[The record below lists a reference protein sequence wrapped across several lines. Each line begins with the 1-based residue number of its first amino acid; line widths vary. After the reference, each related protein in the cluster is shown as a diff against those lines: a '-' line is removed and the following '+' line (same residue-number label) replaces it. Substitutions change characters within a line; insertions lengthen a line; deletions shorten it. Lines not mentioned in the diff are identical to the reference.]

1 MHTHA
6 NMFIKK
12 RKRKRVYFAEMKISL
27 LKREKKTK
35 QRVLFIQ
42 KVRWLIPQYK
52 YSLLSWLF
60 FYVFVYLAN
69 IKKKKNLTA
78 ITIVRFNYFF
88 FFFLLKKAFLVK

>member
-6 NMFIKK
+6 NIFIKKKLVYFAETKVSLLK
-12 RKRKRVYFAEMKISL
+12 RKRKM
-27 LKREKKTK
+27 K

-52 YSLLSWLF
+52 YSLLSWFF

-69 IKKKKNLTA
+69 IKKKNLTA
-78 ITIVRFNYFF
+78 ITIVRFNYF
-88 FFFLLKKAFLVK
+88 